1 MDQLL
6 SKAGSTIVT
15 FAIRSGVQ
23 IASSYVIKSVNQ
35 LMDSAPD
42 KQKRQLERLKSK
54 LQTRIEIVSYAMEL
68 IQLVA
73 SRGNTNLESTLR
85 LVSDLK
91 LEIDEFE
98 ENIDDLAKEISTS
111 KKLTPE
117 SIKSIQNYMQSLLVK
132 IEQAIPVIN
141 LALTTSGAN
150 LSGSLNS
157 YISPGRLLNT
167 TVYMNDSN
175 LEFERSK
182 KKVKVGPDFDLTF
195 YNIFYNANRGSEIT
209 WREKFARCKLQ
220 IFRVPVKGREYSY
233 EVELIESFDDGR
245 YHDDDDT
252 PEKIVLKVEDIAR
265 LFYSASGKLL
275 KLDDRTTPVLVLKT
289 KKGKGR
295 GKKVEDISNEHE
307 FEWLAVGDYLNGDDD
322 DDEDDEDDE
331 DDDEDEKLS
340 KKFSSLLKIS
350 QESSLSLVEY
360 LLRLCALQE
369 SDQISILKV
378 KDEKLRLFLNDENS
392 NNNRGDSS
400 SKTQ

>member
-1 MDQLL
+1 MAHDIPLTLYDCGFNEDEVKWSYGDGKENLHHLEFNGSWNDIQIKAITANFMKKAVYGPLKSNIDRVVVNLGDGRGSVSGKYIPIEKRPRLETPEQINAKWQMDQLL

-35 LMDSAPD
+35 LMGSAPD
-42 KQKRQLERLKSK
+42 KQKRALERLKSK

-85 LVSDLK
+85 LVNDLK

-167 TVYMNDSN
+167 TVYINDSN
-175 LEFERSK
+175 LEFERTK
-182 KKVKVGPDFDLTF
+182 KRVQVGPDFDLTF

-220 IFRVPVKGREYSY
+220 IFRISVKEREYSY
-233 EVELIESFDDGR
+233 EVELTESFDDGR

-252 PEKIVLKVEDIAR
+252 PEKIILKVEDIAR
-265 LFYSASGKLL
+265 LFYSAS
-275 KLDDRTTPVLVLKT
+275 
-289 KKGKGR
+289 
-295 GKKVEDISNEHE
+295 
-307 FEWLAVGDYLNGDDD
+307 A
-322 DDEDDEDDE
+322 
-331 DDDEDEKLS
+331 
-340 KKFSSLLKIS
+340 
-350 QESSLSLVEY
+350 
-360 LLRLCALQE
+360 
-369 SDQISILKV
+369 
-378 KDEKLRLFLNDENS
+378 
-392 NNNRGDSS
+392 
-400 SKTQ
+400 